1 LSLGFRKLKRLTIA
15 KAVFRILDYC
25 MRWLQRKKS
34 QQGLTARD
42 QKWIKWVEGVIGSL
56 DPELI
61 SQRAVDC
68 NEYARALFFLEP
80 HIESRR
86 NKADKEGNDRIL
98 QSLQNI
104 YTQIDDPD
112 GLEGISAH
120 LQHVTLDQQALNHRK
135 AGRWTAAQTWYEI
148 RLAESPDDVDIQ
160 LDLLTCLKESGQHGE
175 CVERLVDMRPRV
187 LTHFCLQT
195 FC

>member
-1 LSLGFRKLKRLTIA
+1 
-15 KAVFRILDYC
+15 
-25 MRWLQRKKS
+25 MRWLQLKKT
-34 QQGLTARD
+34 QPGGL
-42 QKWIKWVEGVIGSL
+42 KPVEHIWIKWVEGVIGSL

-68 NEYARALFFLEP
+68 NEFARALFFLEP
-80 HIESRR
+80 HIE
-86 NKADKEGNDRIL
+86 NKKGGDKEDNDRIM
-98 QSLQNI
+98 QALQNI

-112 GLEGISAH
+112 GLEGVSAH

-160 LDLLTCLKESGQHGE
+160 LDLLTCLKESGQHGKSILN
-175 CVERLVDMRPRV
+175 VFHLASID
-187 LTHFCLQT
+187 TQLQT
-195 FC
+195 SC

>member
-1 LSLGFRKLKRLTIA
+1 VVA
-15 KAVFRILDYC
+15 DHEQAVFRILDYC
-25 MRWLQRKKS
+25 LRWKQVKKS

-42 QKWIKWVEGVIGSL
+42 HNWIKSVQGVIGSL

-80 HIESRR
+80 HIESREK
-86 NKADKEGNDRIL
+86 KAGKEENDRIL

-112 GLEGISAH
+112 GLEGVSAH
-120 LQHVTLDQQALNHRK
+120 LQDITLDQQALNHRK

-148 RLAESPDDVDIQ
+148 RLAESPEDADIQ
-160 LDLLTCLKESGQHGE
+160 LDLLTCLKESGQHGKPF
-175 CVERLVDMRPRV
+175 R
-187 LTHFCLQT
+187 TQ
-195 FC
+195 

>member
-1 LSLGFRKLKRLTIA
+1 
-15 KAVFRILDYC
+15 
-25 MRWLQRKKS
+25 MRWKQVKKS
-34 QQGLTARD
+34 QHGHTARD
-42 QKWIKWVEGVIGSL
+42 QKWIKWVQGVIDSL

-61 SQRAVDC
+61 SQRAIDC

-80 HIESRR
+80 HIESRQKR
-86 NKADKEGNDRIL
+86 AGKEENDRIL

-112 GLEGISAH
+112 GLEGVSAH
-120 LQHVTLDQQALNHRK
+120 LQHITLDQQALNHRK

-148 RLAESPDDVDIQ
+148 RLAENPEDADIQ

-175 CVERLVDMRPRV
+175 FALPCKKWSWLVADVYPQMSCSIM
-187 LTHFCLQT
+187 LKG
-195 FC
+195 

>member
-1 LSLGFRKLKRLTIA
+1 
-15 KAVFRILDYC
+15 
-25 MRWLQRKKS
+25 MRWLQVKRSKH
-34 QQGLTARD
+34 GLTSRENV
-42 QKWIKWVEGVIGSL
+42 WIKSVQDVIGFL

-80 HIESRR
+80 HMESREK
-86 NKADKEGNDRIL
+86 KAEKEENDRIL

-104 YTQIDDPD
+104 YTQVDDPD
-112 GLEGISAH
+112 GLEGVSAH

-148 RLAESPDDVDIQ
+148 RLAESPDDADIQ
-160 LDLLTCLKESGQHGE
+160 LDLLTCLKESGQHGQF
-175 CVERLVDMRPRV
+175 LSARV
-187 LTHFCLQT
+187 KGAVC
-195 FC
+195 

>member
-1 LSLGFRKLKRLTIA
+1 M
-15 KAVFRILDYC
+15 FRIIDYC
-25 MRWLQRKKS
+25 MRWVQLKKS
-34 QQGLTARD
+34 HGSNSRN
-42 QKWIKWVEGVIGSL
+42 QKWIKWVEGVVGAL

-80 HIESRR
+80 HLESREKR
-86 NKADKEGNDRIL
+86 AGKENDRIM

-112 GLEGISAH
+112 GLEGVSAH

-148 RLAESPDDVDIQ
+148 RLAESPENADIQ
-160 LDLLTCLKESGQHGE
+160 LDLLTCLKESGQHGQFALKRWKF
-175 CVERLVDMRPRV
+175 RLY
-187 LTHFCLQT
+187 
-195 FC
+195 

>member
-1 LSLGFRKLKRLTIA
+1 
-15 KAVFRILDYC
+15 VFRILDYC
-25 MRWLQRKKS
+25 MRWLQVKRSKH
-34 QQGLTARD
+34 GLTSRENA
-42 QKWIKWVEGVIGSL
+42 WIKSVQEVIGFL

-80 HIESRR
+80 HMESREK
-86 NKADKEGNDRIL
+86 KAEKEENDRIL

-104 YTQIDDPD
+104 YTQVDDPD
-112 GLEGISAH
+112 GLEGVSAH

-148 RLAESPDDVDIQ
+148 RLAESPDDADIQ
-160 LDLLTCLKESGQHGE
+160 LDLLTCLKESGQHGQF
-175 CVERLVDMRPRV
+175 LSARV
-187 LTHFCLQT
+187 KDAVC
-195 FC
+195 

>member
-1 LSLGFRKLKRLTIA
+1 MKR
-15 KAVFRILDYC
+15 
-25 MRWLQRKKS
+25 S
-34 QQGLTARD
+34 QHRQTDRD
-42 QKWIKWVEGVIGSL
+42 QQQIQWVQGVISSL

-80 HIESRR
+80 HVESRE
-86 NKADKEGNDRIL
+86 NKAGKEENDRIL
-98 QSLQNI
+98 QTLQSI

-112 GLEGISAH
+112 GLEGVSAH

-148 RLAESPDDVDIQ
+148 RLAESPEDADIQ
-160 LDLLTCLKESGQHGE
+160 QDLLTCLKESGQHGKP
-175 CVERLVDMRPRV
+175 V
-187 LTHFCLQT
+187 HA
-195 FC
+195 

>member
-1 LSLGFRKLKRLTIA
+1 
-15 KAVFRILDYC
+15 
-25 MRWLQRKKS
+25 MRWLQVKRSKH
-34 QQGLTARD
+34 GLTSRENA
-42 QKWIKWVEGVIGSL
+42 WIKSVQEVIGFL

-80 HIESRR
+80 HMESREK
-86 NKADKEGNDRIL
+86 KAEKEENDRIL

-104 YTQIDDPD
+104 YTQVDDPD
-112 GLEGISAH
+112 GLEGVSAH

-148 RLAESPDDVDIQ
+148 RLAESPEDADIQ
-160 LDLLTCLKESGQHGE
+160 LDLLTCLKESGQHGQF
-175 CVERLVDMRPRV
+175 LSARV
-187 LTHFCLQT
+187 KGAVC
-195 FC
+195 